1 MRIYDGS
8 FGFDKNALVG
18 IEFAKCVALRIIFP
32 YLVTLVSLAVLGLYC
47 LMLILPF
54 RTHL

>member
-1 MRIYDGS
+1 MRVYGGS

-18 IEFAKCVALRIIFP
+18 IEFAKCVASRTIFP

-54 RTHL
+54 HTYL